1 MEFLIE
7 QNVPVICI
15 ELTRDLLDR
24 LGMLALSAKEEPY
37 RWKAIS
43 LPSQIP
49 DPHQIRRIARRLRA
63 FCTLET
69 RTMFGR
75 QAEISKI

>member
-15 ELTRDLLDR
+15 ELTGDLLDR
-24 LGMLALSAKEEPY
+24 LGILALSAREPY

-43 LPSQIP
+43 LP
-49 DPHQIRRIARRLRA
+49 
-63 FCTLET
+63 
-69 RTMFGR
+69 
-75 QAEISKI
+75 